1 MVESQ
6 FPDDEADG
14 RESWRRPSLC
24 ANGGCVEVDTSA
36 GTVRVRDSKHPDGPV
51 LTFGVEEWRAFVVG
65 VKGAEF
71 DV

>member
-1 MVESQ
+1 MGESQ
-6 FPDDEADG
+6 LPNDEPGA
-14 RESWRRPSLC
+14 RESWRRSSRC
-24 ANGGCVEVDTSA
+24 AVNGCVEVDTSA